1 MVRKLSFLAALW
13 LLSAAMML
21 GQAPSY
27 TGRGGGTSGGGT
39 ITGVTAGTGIS
50 GGGTTGAVTVS
61 LTAPVT
67 RALGGLNS
75 TSAGTGI
82 LRDGTTPAA
91 SELSGQVTTSGSNAA
106 TVVGLTISSTPFT
119 FGTAPSSGTPCFG
132 FSSGGVLGAIPC
144 SATSITVN
152 AGSSL
157 NSPIN
162 FQNGTNTTATNPS
175 GSNVQ
180 FNVASAGVSTLGL
193 LELNTDL
200 GGSATAPTVVNGSHI
215 TNGSIPNSGLVTVGT
230 GIGGTG
236 ISTSSSTGVA
246 QVSTG
251 TWSVSTTLASGT
263 QAVTQSPSDASADV
277 ATDAFV
283 DANPVT
289 LSQINNSSPAAGQVP
304 CVNGAGNNLTWL
316 AASIGNFVYTNSSG
330 NCAFDPNLSDN
341 GSTLVY
347 TPSGGIT
354 ATKFNLTGA
363 YYMTTVPIAGSGT
376 PAATGS
382 GNSGMA
388 VSGDGNL
395 YDDVANAGW
404 GEIAAVPGAG
414 SGTATAIGA
423 SQLLIGA
430 SSGVFK
436 AATVPNC
443 ATGLSYNNS
452 SITFG
457 CSSTSSVA
465 FGSGF
470 AAATGNGT
478 VSIPSAFFDQWTWSG
493 QTGSSYSQPPL
504 ALLFPVNNATSP
516 YAASYE
522 GSTSALAWT
531 APIKQISDCG
541 WVALNTTYGT
551 NPNAG
556 YLDIEK
562 CESNST
568 AIFTAGV
575 PDSGT
580 NLVDGVKVTS
590 AGVLQNS
597 GTGHVSAD
605 QVNLAAVPAST
616 GLLGSN
622 SSRQFIATTAS
633 QVATLVQGLTGCNT
647 ANFVFT
653 PQASDCVA
661 QTSAPAL
668 SAVTASTVNTTI
680 NNGNFNEI
688 WQSATTTNTQTAVGF
703 TEGTAATGTGDIEV
717 GISTKSGSTA
727 LPILITAGGTA
738 NGAEMTTAGVFQA
751 FGGGHVNADQCNG
764 GSCASTTPALSAVT
778 ALVSNTTLVN
788 GNNSW
793 ALDSATSSNSQTAVT
808 FSETTA
814 ATGTGDGEVGIATLA
829 GSTAIPLTVSN
840 SLSGAQTLATLK
852 VTPVWNTSGVVD
864 AGIFENV
871 TNTASGTGSKLE
883 DLQVGSTSEF
893 SVGVAGT
900 TFVGASAPNPT
911 VGTAGGMIAAEG
923 TAFTGISGDD
933 GWYANA
939 TNHCFDVIFQTT
951 DEGCVLSASST
962 VVSNFTAH
970 QFWGNNTASTTA
982 PAAVLIGTSDVS
994 PNAYVAGGGTAQA
1007 QTATFTP
1014 AVTALTTGVEVRWLP
1029 LAANTTSGPTLAVN
1043 GLTAKS
1049 VTKLGTAALV
1059 ANDLTTTAI
1068 ADAIYDGTE
1077 WQLQNPQTASAGGVT
1092 SIATTGPITGGTI
1105 TTTGTIACATCVTS
1119 AAALTSTALMTG
1131 GGSQASQTPDATAT
1145 LSAGGV
1151 LAGVTL
1157 AESLLTGS
1165 AAQTTVTETGIGH
1178 EITRAGVET
1187 ANLTYPYVFTNANTT
1202 TTTTGSLGV
1211 NTTGAGGTGQVPLI
1225 VNETVA
1231 AGDLADFYTLGTFTN
1246 GVFSTSGATK
1256 EFGFGATGNLAAA
1269 GSVTLGTANCTSFGS
1284 AGGLCAAEGTSATN
1298 VASTSNLY
1306 PDSTSHEWKAA
1317 TNGSTSYGTM
1327 VRAQPGSIR
1336 STGLLASVSTATL
1349 CAASAGAC
1357 NTAGTYHV
1365 HIAIYQSGSACTA
1378 NTTGGVLFSLT
1389 WTDGNGTAHSAQTVP
1404 IIAGGSAVNASLTGF
1419 ASSGTMLWG
1428 ATTLG
1433 AWASGDLNIDTNGTV
1448 IQYATTFSQ
1457 CNTGTATYALS
1468 AVATRLQ

>member
-13 LLSAAMML
+13 LLSAAML
-21 GQAPSY
+21 FGQAPSY
-27 TGRGGGTSGGGT
+27 TGRGGGSGGSGT
-39 ITGVTAGTGIS
+39 ITGVTAGTGLS
-50 GGGTTGAVTVS
+50 GGGTTGTVTVN
-61 LTAPVT
+61 LTSPVT
-67 RALGGLNS
+67 RANGGLNS

-106 TVVGLTISSTPFT
+106 TVLGLTISGSPFT
-119 FGTAPSSGTPCFG
+119 FGTAPTLTTPCFG

-144 SATSITVN
+144 SSTAITVN
-152 AGSSL
+152 GGSSL
-157 NSPIN
+157 LSPIN
-162 FQNGTNTTATNPS
+162 FQSGTNTTATNPS

-180 FNVASAGVSTLGL
+180 FNVASAAVGTLGL
-193 LELNTDL
+193 IELNTDL

-215 TNGSIPNSGLVTVGT
+215 TNGSIPNSGLVTIGT
-230 GIGGTG
+230 AIGGTG
-236 ISTSSSTGVA
+236 ISTSASNGVA

-251 TWSVSTTLASGT
+251 TWSVSSTLATGT
-263 QAVTQSPSDASADV
+263 QAVTQTPGDTSADV

-283 DANPVT
+283 GANPVS
-289 LSQINNSSPAAGQVP
+289 LSQVNDGSPTAGQVP
-304 CVNGAGNNLTWL
+304 CVNSGATNLTWVT
-316 AASIGNFVYTNSSG
+316 ASIGNFLYTNSSG
-330 NCAFDPNLSDN
+330 LCAFDTNLSDN
-341 GSTLVY
+341 SSTLTY
-347 TPSGGIT
+347 TPSGGIV
-354 ATKFNLTGA
+354 ASKFTLTGP
-363 YYMTTVPIAGSGT
+363 YYMTTVPIAASGT
-376 PAATGS
+376 PAAAGT

-414 SGTATAIGA
+414 AGTATAIAA

-452 SITFG
+452 TISFG

-470 AAATGNGT
+470 AAATGSGT
-478 VSIPSAFFDQWTWSG
+478 VSIPTAFFDQWTWSG
-493 QTGSSYSQPPL
+493 QSGSSYSQPPL
-504 ALLFPVNNATSP
+504 ALLFPVNNVTNP

-541 WVALNTTYGT
+541 WVALNTTFAT

-568 AIFTAGV
+568 SIFTAGV
-575 PDSGT
+575 PDSGS
-580 NLVDGVKVTS
+580 NLTDGVVLTS
-590 AGVLQNS
+590 ASVFKAS

-605 QVNLAAVPAST
+605 EINLGAVPSSA
-616 GLLGSN
+616 LVLGSN
-622 SSRQFIATTAS
+622 SSKQPISATAAN
-633 QVATLVQGLTGCNT
+633 VATLVQGLTGCNT

-661 QTSAPAL
+661 QTGAPAL

-727 LPILITAGGTA
+727 LPILITAGGTS

-778 ALVSNTTLVN
+778 ALVSNTTLAN
-788 GNNSW
+788 GNNTW
-793 ALDSATSSNSQTAVT
+793 ALNSATSTNSQVALT
-808 FSETTA
+808 FGETTA
-814 ATGTGDGEVGIATLA
+814 ATGTSDQEVLIATLA
-829 GSTAIPLTVSN
+829 GSTAVPLTVSD
-840 SLSGAQTLATLK
+840 SLTGTQTVPALK
-852 VTPVWNTSGVVD
+852 VTPTWNTSGVVD

-871 TNTASGTGSKLE
+871 TNTASGAGSKLA
-883 DLQVGSTSEF
+883 DLQVGGSSVF

-911 VGTAGGMIAAEG
+911 VGTGGGGIAVEG

-939 TNHCFDVIFQTT
+939 ANHCFDVVFQTV
-951 DEGCVLSASST
+951 DEGCVLNASST

-1202 TTTTGSLGV
+1202 TTTTGSLGI

-1231 AGDLADFYTLGTFTN
+1231 AGDLADFYTLGTFTS

-1256 EFGFGATGNLAAA
+1256 EFSFGATGNLAAA
-1269 GSVTLGTANCTSFGS
+1269 GAMTLGAANCTSFGT
-1284 AGGLCAAEGTSATN
+1284 AGGLCATEGTSATN
-1298 VASTSNLY
+1298 VSGTSNLY

-1327 VRAQPGSIR
+1327 VRAQPGAIR
-1336 STGLLASVSTATL
+1336 STALVASVGTATL

-1365 HIAIYQSGSACTA
+1365 HIALYQSGAACSA

-1389 WTDGNGTAHSAQTVP
+1389 WTDANGTAHSAQTIP
-1404 IIAGGSAVNASLTGF
+1404 IITNSSIAAF
-1419 ASSGTMLWG
+1419 ATSGIMLWG
-1428 ATTLG
+1428 ATTVN
-1433 AWASGDLNIDTNGTV
+1433 AWGSGDINIDTNGTV